1 MAKHTPQVEAVKRM
15 IEPRGSVHLNSK
27 KLAEIKKWDVGE
39 DYKVQIT
46 MRQTSKSEFED
57 DKGVV
62 DASFEIKSIKVL

>member
-1 MAKHTPQVEAVKRM
+1 M
-15 IEPRGSVHLNSK
+15 NSK